1 MLTQLQEFRVLK
13 LKMQNEIENINKE
26 IAELTEQVHVLE
38 NAKAN
43 GYIEPASFMNRTN
56 EIASRIAKL
65 KKDKKLMLGNDECE
79 KTAKV
84 TERIINIMKDYGPMG
99 EFKKEM
105 FSKLIQRIW
114 VDREKNIKYELING
128 LKLTMEYSEVS

>member
-1 MLTQLQEFRVLK
+1 
-13 LKMQNEIENINKE
+13 
-26 IAELTEQVHVLE
+26 
-38 NAKAN
+38 
-43 GYIEPASFMNRTN
+43 
-56 EIASRIAKL
+56 
-65 KKDKKLMLGNDECE
+65 
-79 KTAKV
+79 
-84 TERIINIMKDYGPMG
+84 MG